1 MKSSSCNIPSPAD
14 RIKFGFIFVVINS
27 LFISFS
33 SGLFGLKNI
42 FYSGLL
48 QSWNSEQLFVFFS
61 YSCGLFLIFAFVGGL
76 LLFAVPI
83 LCNLKRL
90 LLIACIFLDFIF
102 LLFLLADS
110 AVQDSLKF
118 SDDSNDIAW
127 GRENSCFFLR
137 DVERDCIDGSGS
149 SYRLLFFYKIL
160 FCSNKI

>member
-33 SGLFGLKNI
+33 SGLFGLKI
-42 FYSGLL
+42 FSIRGSCKVGIPSNCL
-48 QSWNSEQLFVFFS
+48 FFS

-83 LCNLKRL
+83 LCNFKRL
-90 LLIACIFLDFIF
+90 LLIACIFLDFSF

-110 AVQDSLKF
+110 FVYPLYRTHLNLAMIQMTLLGGGRVVAFSSVMLSEIALMVLAVLIVSYFLQDSL
-118 SDDSNDIAW
+118 
-127 GRENSCFFLR
+127 
-137 DVERDCIDGSGS
+137 
-149 SYRLLFFYKIL
+149 LF
-160 FCSNKI
+160 

>member
-110 AVQDSLKF
+110 FVYPLYRTHLNLAMIQMTLLGGGRIVAFSSVMLSEIALMVLAVLIVSY
-118 SDDSNDIAW
+118 
-127 GRENSCFFLR
+127 FFR
-137 DVERDCIDGSGS
+137 RC
-149 SYRLLFFYKIL
+149 
-160 FCSNKI
+160 